1 MLAHH
6 WQCCYLC
13 AAPSITLKVCAGSY
27 LSRGRQGRAGE
38 PSTSPVQSG
47 TPSPLRRRA
56 QIRGDGHACG
66 RALRHLGADCGGR
79 TLTCLLSLL
88 FLSFPLLN
96 NQTLC
101 PCKSPECGSG
111 AIVTS
116 RAQHQHHAI
125 TRRGGAEEVSSV
137 RPRPLYYSTSEVDC
151 QDIATLLSW
160 LPTMYHV
167 NKSRYT
173 KYLQ

>member
-1 MLAHH
+1 M
-6 WQCCYLC
+6 
-13 AAPSITLKVCAGSY
+13 
-27 LSRGRQGRAGE
+27 
-38 PSTSPVQSG
+38 QSG

-66 RALRHLGADCGGR
+66 RALRHLQLGGR
-79 TLTCLLSLL
+79 LWWPCTYLLAVCIHPLLLKWFSSNLSLL

-96 NQTLC
+96 NQSPC
-101 PCKSPECGSG
+101 PCKSPECGGSSG
-111 AIVTS
+111 TIVTS

-137 RPRPLYYSTSEVDC
+137 RPRPLHCSTSEVDC